1 MPLDDLKATLDRS
14 FADEL
19 WSKDGKISR
28 ASWDTAKAVV
38 MGAGILKTDVKYDE
52 IIDMSFVDS
61 IKASLRFAS
70 RERRHDRNHQGK
82 KTTMSEPIWNKFL
95 TERDKAVFGNSGYGA
110 RGGFGKRPALL
121 IIDVNW
127 AFCGDKPRADPRIDQ
142 ALAQF
147 LRRGRLGRAALH
159 PRADRQVPRQGRA
172 GDLHHRR
179 APRRQLG
186 CRLLDAGRTRA
197 TTRTQSAPVPNLDG
211 NEIVAP
217 IAPGPQ
223 DIVVL
228 KQKPSGFF
236 GTNMASYLTLLGC
249 DSVIVTGTTT
259 SGCVRA
265 TVLDAFSLNYR
276 IALAEEG
283 CFDRSQAS
291 HAINLCDMNAKYAD
305 VVKTS
310 EVLAFLDSLPNGM
323 FDLPSGSKP
332 KAAPKLAA
340 SY

>member
-1 MPLDDLKATLDRS
+1 
-14 FADEL
+14 
-19 WSKDGKISR
+19 
-28 ASWDTAKAVV
+28 
-38 MGAGILKTDVKYDE
+38 
-52 IIDMSFVDS
+52 
-61 IKASLRFAS
+61 
-70 RERRHDRNHQGK
+70 
-82 KTTMSEPIWNKFL
+82 MSEPIWNKFL
-95 TERDKAVFGNSGYGA
+95 TERDKAVFAASGYGA

-121 IIDVNW
+121 IIDVNY
-127 AFCGDKPRADPRIDQ
+127 AFCDERPTPILESIKRWRNSCGEDAWVAMPYLKALIDKARAKGIPVIYTTGV
-142 ALAQF
+142 
-147 LRRGRLGRAALH
+147 RREDNWDSGSWTWKN
-159 PRADRQVPRQGRA
+159 DRSDEDKTSKP
-172 GDLHHRR
+172 
-179 APRRQLG
+179 
-186 CRLLDAGRTRA
+186 A
-197 TTRTQSAPVPNLDG
+197 TNVDG
-211 NEIVAP
+211 NDIVAE
-217 IAPGPQ
+217 IAPAPQ

-310 EVLAFLDSLPNGM
+310 EVLAFFDSLPNGM
-323 FDLPSGSKP
+323 FDLPKGSP
-332 KAAPKLAA
+332 APAPKPRLAA
-340 SY
+340 NM